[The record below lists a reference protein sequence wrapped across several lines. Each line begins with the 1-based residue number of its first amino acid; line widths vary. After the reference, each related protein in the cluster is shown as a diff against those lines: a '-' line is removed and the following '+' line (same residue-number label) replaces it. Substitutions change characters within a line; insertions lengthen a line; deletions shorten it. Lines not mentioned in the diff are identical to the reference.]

1 MVMVCLC
8 GRLTSEA
15 SGGNIFWREHIIL
28 AGELVLLAGK
38 RPSPRGS
45 PISGTVCN
53 FLCNLAISTAL

>member
-45 PISGTVCN
+45 PISGTV
-53 FLCNLAISTAL
+53 SM